1 MYKSLKQEK
10 ARSRYFGQFPYETI
24 LDLDMRPPSQLDEDE
39 ALAMA
44 GTTTTLTPN
53 TCRDLYGMANFRR
66 IEKERGQNGE
76 NQTQSR

>member
-1 MYKSLKQEK
+1 MSESLEQEK

-24 LDLDMRPPSQLDEDE
+24 LDLDMRAPSQLDADE

-53 TCRDLYGMANFRR
+53 TCRDLYGMARFKQMQQRSHDA
-66 IEKERGQNGE
+66 QD
-76 NQTQSR
+76 